1 VQLGS
6 EVPSSE
12 SSPLSLSP
20 SWQDQLTRRSLPHFG
35 QLINWALLATAA
47 VLLCLSFEMKEGPR
61 QSPSTFLSW
70 LPHGWIVSPAALWI
84 SRAAVAVGGILWA
97 CNRGLPWSCW
107 LTTTGFTALWSIHVE
122 TTYNTAHIFNLPNM
136 LLVIQSLW
144 ITFEAPEIRA
154 ALRAGRYYQTPL
166 LPRWVM
172 LTGIAYIGLFHT
184 AAGLTKLVYSGPGWA
199 NGISLQLW
207 THLWGHS
214 WAPSTWLIL
223 SSRTFT
229 QILQAATL
237 VIETAGVLA
246 VIPRLRM
253 WIGLALLGFYAGVLL
268 TFDYGFHFNALF
280 TALYL
285 LPVEPWMTRRAERQ
299 PGYSQSETA
308 RMQ

>member
-1 VQLGS
+1 MT
-6 EVPSSE
+6 
-12 SSPLSLSP
+12 SPAISQS
-20 SWQDQLTRRSLPHFG
+20 SWQNDLCCRSLPHFG
-35 QLINWALLATAA
+35 QLINWCLLGTAVALLIF
-47 VLLCLSFEMKEGPR
+47 VPLEMREGPR
-61 QSPSTFLSW
+61 QIPTTLFFW
-70 LPHGWIVSPAALWI
+70 LPHAWITSPVVSWG
-84 SRAAVAVGGILWA
+84 SRAAIVVGGLLWLF
-97 CNRGLPWSCW
+97 NRGLPWSCW
-107 LTTTGFTALWSIHVE
+107 LTTAGFTVLWSIHVE

-144 ITFEAPEIRA
+144 ITFETQEIKA
-154 ALRAGRYYQTPL
+154 AVRAGKFYQTPL
-166 LPRWVM
+166 LPRWVV

-184 AAGLTKLVYSGPGWA
+184 AAGLHKLFYSGPGWA

-246 VIPRLRM
+246 IFPRLRT
-253 WIGLALLGFYAGVLL
+253 WIGLGIIGFYVGVLL

-285 LPVEPWMTRRAERQ
+285 LPIEPWLTNRALSRNAQ
-299 PGYSQSETA
+299 LS
-308 RMQ
+308 